1 MAVVKPVGVPSVVGL
16 VWRFAAA
23 GLIALGLVLLASVV
37 LSQSVGRDVALDE
50 ARRIARL
57 TGVGI
62 VEPALDAGILT
73 GDPASLSSLNRTVV
87 DAVLGGS
94 LVRVKLSQPDGDG
107 GTILYSDESR
117 LIGEAHPWD
126 GDKQAA
132 IVSND
137 IVVEESDLSSPE
149 NRFEVSQSE
158 LLEVYLPIDGPDG
171 APLLY
176 EAYFDLRRVN
186 EAGRRVW
193 TAFAPLVIGGL
204 LVLQLVQVPLA
215 WSMAR
220 RLRDGAVH
228 RQQLLVRSLE
238 SSAVERRRIAADLHD
253 GVVQDLAGLSFELSA
268 VASAEDPDRVRETA
282 ESAAA
287 TLRANVGALRTLLVD
302 IYPPDLDGQGLASAL
317 EDLLARHRAAGRD
330 VQLDADVQVPIPRPT
345 AELVHRIAQEALR
358 NVDKHAAAGRVVVT
372 LTAVDDRLRLR
383 VDDDGSGFDPTGDDG
398 DAEGHFGLRLLADS
412 ARELGGLLTLSSGV
426 GAGTAIELEVPL

>member
-1 MAVVKPVGVPSVVGL
+1 MPSVVGL

-23 GLIALGLVLLASVV
+23 GLIALGLVLLASVA

-62 VEPALDAGILT
+62 IQPALDPGILT
-73 GDPASLSSLNRTVV
+73 GDATSLSSLNQTVI

-94 LVRVKLSQPDGDG
+94 LVRVKLWQPDGDG

-117 LIGEAHPWD
+117 LIGEPHPWD
-126 GDKQAA
+126 EEKQAA
-132 IVSND
+132 IASGD

-149 NRFEVSQSE
+149 NRFEASQSE

-238 SSAVERRRIAADLHD
+238 SSALERRRIAGDLHD

-282 ESAAA
+282 ESAAT

-330 VQLDADVQVPIPRPT
+330 VQLDADVRVPIPRPT

-358 NVDKHAAAGRVVVT
+358 NVDKHAGAGRVVVT

-383 VDDDGSGFDPTGDDG
+383 VDDDGSGFDPTGDDR
-398 DAEGHFGLRLLADS
+398 DADGHFGLRLLADS

>member
-1 MAVVKPVGVPSVVGL
+1 MAVAKPLGVPSVMGL

-23 GLIALGLVLLASVV
+23 GLIALGLVLLASVA

-94 LVRVKLSQPDGDG
+94 LVRVKLWQPDGDG

-126 GDKQAA
+126 GEKQAA
-132 IVSND
+132 IVSGD

-238 SSAVERRRIAADLHD
+238 SSALERRRIAADLHD

-330 VQLDADVQVPIPRPT
+330 VLLDADVQVPIPRPT

-358 NVDKHAAAGRVVVT
+358 NGDKPAAAGRVVVT

-398 DAEGHFGLRLLADS
+398 DTAGHFGLRLLADS

-426 GAGTAIELEVPL
+426 GAGTAIELEGPL

>member
-1 MAVVKPVGVPSVVGL
+1 MAVAKPLGVPSVVGL

-23 GLIALGLVLLASVV
+23 GLIALGLVLLASVA

-94 LVRVKLSQPDGDG
+94 LVRVKLWQPDGDG
-107 GTILYSDESR
+107 GMILYSDESR
-117 LIGEAHPWD
+117 LIGELHPWD
-126 GDKQAA
+126 EEKRAA
-132 IVSND
+132 VVSGE

-149 NRFEVSQSE
+149 NRFEASQSE

-238 SSAVERRRIAADLHD
+238 SSALERRRIAADLHD
-253 GVVQDLAGLSFELSA
+253 GVVQELAGLSFELSA
-268 VASAEDPDRVRETA
+268 VASADDPDRVRATA

-317 EDLLARHRAAGRD
+317 EDLLARHRAVGRGTGARTSASSCTSRPADRRAG
-330 VQLDADVQVPIPRPT
+330 APHRPGGP
-345 AELVHRIAQEALR
+345 AQRRQACR
-358 NVDKHAAAGRVVVT
+358 GGPGRR
-372 LTAVDDRLRLR
+372 A
-383 VDDDGSGFDPTGDDG
+383 P
-398 DAEGHFGLRLLADS
+398 
-412 ARELGGLLTLSSGV
+412 
-426 GAGTAIELEVPL
+426 GAWLPWHWP